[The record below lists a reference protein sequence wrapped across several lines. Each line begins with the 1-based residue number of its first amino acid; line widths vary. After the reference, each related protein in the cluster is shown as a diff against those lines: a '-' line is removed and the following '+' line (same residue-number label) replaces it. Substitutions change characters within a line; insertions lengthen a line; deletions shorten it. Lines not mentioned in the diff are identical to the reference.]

1 MNKFNEI
8 IKQKAEQFEVP
19 FNEAHWAEMD
29 GKLNKIRATK
39 IKNTILGTAAAFA
52 IIATAGY
59 FAFFE
64 NEKVKPNNNT
74 LAVNSFTEQITKE
87 DNINNKK
94 IIVST
99 PERKHKAIKAQ
110 VEQSLVV
117 ADVKLNTIKQ
127 DIKTIEVSSFPNQ
140 KDLIENTTPANK
152 KIDLKANAEFIVY
165 NNQVCLGE
173 EVNFES
179 QTNEQPLFYTWNF
192 GDGTISHEKNPS
204 HRYKDSRT
212 YSVSLSLLNR
222 QTGVETTS
230 IQNNVVTIVPNP
242 KANFSFLETSIN
254 HDDNK
259 LKYPYTTF
267 TIVEINEECTYEW
280 SYGNGKSA
288 IGHSGKVIY
297 KKRGDFTSSLIV
309 KNNNTGCKSTHKKKV
324 LIKNGFD
331 LFAPNAFTPN
341 NNGGNETFIPK
352 ALLGWNTKFEMVI
365 LDKSG
370 KTLFKT
376 SEKNEPWNGKVNN
389 SGQILPDGIYLWKV
403 ITYDAENNAHR
414 HHGKITLVK

>member
-1 MNKFNEI
+1 MDNFNEI
-8 IKQKAEQFEVP
+8 IKQKSEQFEVP

-39 IKNTILGTAAAFA
+39 IKNTILGIAAAFV
-52 IIATAGY
+52 IIATTGY
-59 FAFFE
+59 FAFFG
-64 NEKVKPNNNT
+64 NEKAQPNNSII
-74 LAVNSFTEQITKE
+74 AVDSFTEQIAKNGNTK
-87 DNINNKK
+87 NKEV
-94 IIVST
+94 ILTT
-99 PERKHKAIKAQ
+99 PERKRNAIKHQ
-110 VEQSLVV
+110 EEQSLVV
-117 ADVKLNTIKQ
+117 ADVTINKIEQDDKKNERTNLTKQ
-127 DIKTIEVSSFPNQ
+127 INP
-140 KDLIENTTPANK
+140 IENFTTANK
-152 KIDLKANAEFIVY
+152 INDKANAEFIVY
-165 NNQVCLGE
+165 NNKVCLGE

-179 QTNEQPLFYTWNF
+179 QKNEQPVSYTWNF

-204 HRYKDSRT
+204 HKYTDSHT

-222 QTGVETTS
+222 QTGIETTS
-230 IQNNVVTIVPNP
+230 IQNNVVTIIPNP

-267 TIVEINEECTYEW
+267 TIAEINEECTYEW
-280 SYGNGKSA
+280 NYGNGKSA
-288 IGHSGKVIY
+288 IGKSGKVIY
-297 KKRGDFTSSLIV
+297 KKTGDFTASLLV
-309 KNNNTGCKSTHKKKV
+309 KNNNTGCKSTHRKNV

-352 ALLGWNTKFEMVI
+352 ALLGWNSKFEMVI

-370 KTLFKT
+370 KILFKT
-376 SEKNEPWNGKVNN
+376 SEKSDPWNGKINN
-389 SGQILPDGIYLWKV
+389 SGQILPEGIYLWKV
-403 ITYDAENNAHR
+403 ITYDSENNAHR

>member
-1 MNKFNEI
+1 MDNFNEI

-29 GKLNKIRATK
+29 GKLNKIRASK

-59 FAFFE
+59 FVFFE
-64 NEKVKPNNNT
+64 NEKAQPNNNT
-74 LAVNSFTEQITKE
+74 VAVNSFTEQITKE
-87 DNINNKK
+87 GNTKNKE
-94 IIVST
+94 IILRT
-99 PERKHKAIKAQ
+99 PERKHNAINHQ
-110 VEQSLVV
+110 DEQSLVV
-117 ADVKLNTIKQ
+117 LDVKINTIEHDVK
-127 DIKTIEVSSFPNQ
+127 KIELTNIPKQ
-140 KDLIENTTPANK
+140 KDPIENSTSTK
-152 KIDLKANAEFIVY
+152 KINNKANAEFIVY
-165 NNQVCLGE
+165 NNKVCLGE

-179 QTNEQPLFYTWNF
+179 QKNKQPLFYTWNF

-204 HRYKDSRT
+204 HRYKDSHT

-222 QTGVETTS
+222 QTGEETTS

-288 IGHSGKVIY
+288 IGQSGKVIY
-297 KKRGDFTSSLIV
+297 KKRGDFTASLIV

-324 LIKNGFD
+324 LIKNEFD

-376 SEKNEPWNGKVNN
+376 SEKNEPWNGKINN